1 MTGSAKPGMLI
12 PGFCFAQSRLRSFP
26 LRPHWTGHAVK
37 RAIDELGD
45 QKPRR
50 IDRAGHDGASRRHAL
65 EAGFAVIRLVADQE
79 DELVAL
85 RRRFLQR
92 PLDQGLADA
101 ALAERRLDRQRPE
114 QQRLGFADANRRQPH
129 RADQQRAGARGKRHV
144 EPVRHLLAQAIRG
157 LGVAAGPERALV
169 QAVDR
174 RRVLGGLG
182 QDGERQ
188 IVHRAAPSIWIVR
201 GPAAAPPPLHRPAL
215 SPAGGMTKLGL
226 AAAEIVMGLLVDG
239 VWQEDVSRTTNG
251 RFVRPNTAYH
261 NYVTPDGS
269 PGPNGKG
276 GFAAEAGRYH
286 LYISL
291 ACPWA
296 NRTLIFRS
304 LKALDNVISVSLAD
318 PLYGKTGW
326 EFGGER
332 GGTPDSANGKQTLA
346 EVYLLADPHYT
357 GRVSVPVLWDKKQR
371 TIVNNESSEI
381 IRMLNSAFEAF
392 TNVHTDYYP
401 AELRGEIDRI
411 NDIVYPT
418 VNNGVYRAGFATSQ
432 DAYEEAARGVF
443 ATFDQLEERLSR
455 QRYLAGK
462 TITEADWRLFTTLIR
477 FDAVYYSHFK
487 CNLRRVADYPNL
499 SNYLRDLY
507 QVPGIAETVSI
518 EQIKRHY
525 YGSQRQVNPTGIVPI
540 GPLLDFT
547 LPHDRGRFP

>member
-1 MTGSAKPGMLI
+1 
-12 PGFCFAQSRLRSFP
+12 
-26 LRPHWTGHAVK
+26 
-37 RAIDELGD
+37 
-45 QKPRR
+45 
-50 IDRAGHDGASRRHAL
+50 
-65 EAGFAVIRLVADQE
+65 
-79 DELVAL
+79 
-85 RRRFLQR
+85 
-92 PLDQGLADA
+92 
-101 ALAERRLDRQRPE
+101 
-114 QQRLGFADANRRQPH
+114 
-129 RADQQRAGARGKRHV
+129 
-144 EPVRHLLAQAIRG
+144 
-157 LGVAAGPERALV
+157 
-169 QAVDR
+169 
-174 RRVLGGLG
+174 
-182 QDGERQ
+182 
-188 IVHRAAPSIWIVR
+188 
-201 GPAAAPPPLHRPAL
+201 
-215 SPAGGMTKLGL
+215 
-226 AAAEIVMGLLVDG
+226 MGLLVDG
-239 VWQEDVSRTTNG
+239 VWQEDVTRTTNG
-251 RFVRPNTAYH
+251 RFVRPSTAYH
-261 NYVTPDGS
+261 NFVTPDGS

-296 NRTLIFRS
+296 HRTLIFRS
-304 LKALDNVISVSLAD
+304 LKQLDNVISVSLAD

-332 GGTPDSANGKQTLA
+332 GGTPDSVNGKTTLA

-357 GRVSVPVLWDKKQR
+357 GRVSVPALWDKKQR

-411 NDIVYPT
+411 NDLVYPT

-432 DAYEEAARGVF
+432 DAYEEAARGIF

-455 QRYLAGK
+455 QRYLAGRQ
-462 TITEADWRLFTTLIR
+462 ITEADWRLFTTLIR

-540 GPLLDFT
+540 GPQLSASARQAT
-547 LPHDRGRFP
+547 SARRMKPNSANGPRARS